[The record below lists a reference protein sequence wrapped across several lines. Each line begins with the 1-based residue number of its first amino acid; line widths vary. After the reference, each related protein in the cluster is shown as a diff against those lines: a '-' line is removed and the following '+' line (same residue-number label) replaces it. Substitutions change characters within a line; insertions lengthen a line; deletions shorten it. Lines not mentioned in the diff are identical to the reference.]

1 MYFAR
6 DLIRT
11 RLSGEYC
18 GLSVELTVTTTEWRA
33 CALSSSQSDR
43 TSKPDIGPRV
53 SSKTNIILQTQI
65 SHRMRAS
72 ISCRYCLVNR
82 QIDTYILMCQLL
94 GIEAS
99 PHNGSI
105 TRVANLLKTPVP
117 KMTLTRDVS
126 ATNGQTRCVGVSQ
139 LILLMCI
146 FLKLVTVT

>member
-1 MYFAR
+1 MAS
-6 DLIRT
+6 T
-11 RLSGEYC
+11 VASAWSSRLRQPSGEH
-18 GLSVELTVTTTEWRA
+18 A
-33 CALSSSQSDR
+33 SSLHRSRTGHQSR
-43 TSKPDIGPRV
+43 TSAHEFPVRQT
-53 SSKTNIILQTQI
+53 SFSKVQTQF

-72 ISCRYCLVNR
+72 ISCRSCLVNR